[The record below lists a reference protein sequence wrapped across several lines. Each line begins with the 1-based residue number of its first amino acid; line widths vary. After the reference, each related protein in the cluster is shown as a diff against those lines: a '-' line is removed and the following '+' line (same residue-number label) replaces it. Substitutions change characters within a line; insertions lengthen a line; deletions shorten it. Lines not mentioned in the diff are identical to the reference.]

1 MAPTNRDKLLKLDS
15 SAHLRS
21 YRRNLGPF
29 RANGPVEISGEQ
41 EQGTGVRWTC
51 DIVDLGEM
59 GWTRTVNHEVHAIQE
74 DYPAP
79 SPIHIRAPAVLSQTA
94 APAVQPPMFP
104 HHNAAMPH
112 ARNTVPPLL
121 RAALEHGKTFPN
133 DDALYEV
140 FEETASAYMSD
151 ESQVVS
157 THRGLRAANER
168 AVGYF
173 VETYMC
179 AAVDE
184 PEVELKNE
192 GMISCTVETDGSL
205 GGNSAVYVRRAK
217 VGEKP

>member
-29 RANGPVEISGEQ
+29 RTNGPVEIFGEQ
-41 EQGTGVRWTC
+41 GQGTGLRWTC

-59 GWTRTVNHEVHAIQE
+59 RWTRTVNHEVHAIQE
-74 DYPAP
+74 DFPALF
-79 SPIHIRAPAVLSQTA
+79 PIQIRAPAVLSRTA
-94 APAVQPPMFP
+94 APAVQPPTFR
-104 HHNAAMPH
+104 HDNATMPH
-112 ARNTVPPLL
+112 ARNTVRTLL
-121 RAALEHGKTFPN
+121 RAALEHSKTFPD
-133 DDALYEV
+133 DDAVYEV
-140 FEETASAYMSD
+140 LEETASTYMSD

-157 THRGLRAANER
+157 IHPSLRAANER

-173 VETYMC
+173 VETYMS

-184 PEVELKNE
+184 PEVELKNG

-205 GGNSAVYVRRAK
+205 GGNTTVYVRRAK
-217 VGEKP
+217 VGGRP